1 MPDAI
6 KRRSPI
12 SGTILTTTAL
22 PARLIRAATFFLP
35 IAAWGLLAAVFV
47 ATVGPIQL
55 RPISGH
61 SVGLER
67 FLAFAIIGGLFG
79 LAYPKRWPLVLALV
93 LGSAAAFE
101 LMQHLSPGRHGRLAD
116 FAVKAAGGIAG
127 LATAVLVNRRA
138 GRG

>member
-6 KRRSPI
+6 HGRHQA
-12 SGTILTTTAL
+12 SGKTLTPTAL
-22 PARLIRAATFFLP
+22 PSRLIRAAAILLP
-35 IAAWGLLAAVFV
+35 VAAWGLLAAVFV
-47 ATVGPIQL
+47 ATVGPMQL
-55 RPISGH
+55 RPISGQ

-67 FLAFAIIGGLFG
+67 FFAFAVIGGLFG

-116 FAVKAAGGIAG
+116 FAVKAAGGLAG
-127 LATAVLVNRRA
+127 LAAASLVNRRRP
-138 GRG
+138 GS

>member
-1 MPDAI
+1 M
-6 KRRSPI
+6 
-12 SGTILTTTAL
+12 
-22 PARLIRAATFFLP
+22 P

>member
-1 MPDAI
+1 
-6 KRRSPI
+6 
-12 SGTILTTTAL
+12 
-22 PARLIRAATFFLP
+22 TFLLP

-55 RPISGH
+55 RPITGH

-67 FLAFAIIGGLFG
+67 FLALAVIGGLFG

-101 LMQHLSPGRHGRLAD
+101 LMQHLSPGRHGRIAD
-116 FAVKAAGGIAG
+116 FAVKA
-127 LATAVLVNRRA
+127 
-138 GRG
+138 